1 MDQRRYGVPEGQ
13 RRRVER
19 GTPRRYA
26 SSLTAAQPAW
36 TVMLEAT
43 ADNDGGAGRG
53 PGEPDFTGGSHRNQ
67 PYRRASDNMAKRM
80 WPERSTRHEQGQ

>member
-1 MDQRRYGVPEGQ
+1 
-13 RRRVER
+13 
-19 GTPRRYA
+19 
-26 SSLTAAQPAW
+26 
-36 TVMLEAT
+36 MLEAT